1 MLRPLTPDNV
11 HDLRLSG
18 QVISVG
24 RSSLEIAVKMESVS
38 APGHD
43 ETLLIGILHTIS
55 LFYSVCSTLWIRS
68 ILDGLPRRKNAQSPS
83 REPSR
88 AGRRR

>member
-24 RSSLEIAVKMESVS
+24 RSSLEIAVKMESIN
-38 APGHD
+38 APGKD
-43 ETLLIGILHTIS
+43 ETLLIGTFS
-55 LFYSVCSTLWIRS
+55 FLFSA
-68 ILDGLPRRKNAQSPS
+68 PF
-83 REPSR
+83 
-88 AGRRR
+88 